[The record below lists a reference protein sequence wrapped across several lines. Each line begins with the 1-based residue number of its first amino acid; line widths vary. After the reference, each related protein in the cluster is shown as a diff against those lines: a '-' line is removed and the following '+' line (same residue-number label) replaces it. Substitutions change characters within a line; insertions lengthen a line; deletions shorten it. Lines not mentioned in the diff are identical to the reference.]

1 MSEQV
6 NVLYISYDGMTDPLG
21 QSQVLP
27 YLCGLAARGYLITL
41 LSCEKPARF
50 DQNKGIIETICKNA
64 GINWQP
70 IGYTSKPPVLSTI
83 KDIKALRKKA
93 YALHKQFQFRIV
105 HCRSYISAMIGLDMK
120 HKFSTKFLF
129 DMRGFWADERVE
141 GGLWNLKN
149 PLYNTIYK
157 YFKKKEKQYF
167 EEADHIISL
176 TYLGKEEIHS
186 WDSLRNQPVPITVIP
201 CCVDTELFDPS
212 KISQEQKDSLYK
224 QLNISKSDQLLG
236 YVGSIGTWYMLDE
249 MLDFFIE
256 LKSKLPNAKM
266 LFVTTEPPEMVLSK
280 ARSLNI
286 DEHSIIIRP
295 ASRKEV
301 PLYISLMNYSIFF
314 IKPCFSKK
322 ASSPTKQ
329 GEIMAMGVPVVCNT
343 NVGDTGFVVQKYK
356 SGVAIDNFT
365 EENYQ
370 NAIDVLVSKQ
380 FSAADIRQGAIEF
393 YGLQKGIEHYESVYK
408 LLSK

>member
-1 MSEQV
+1 MPEGI

-27 YLCGLAARGYLITL
+27 YLCSLSAWGYRITL
-41 LSCEKPARF
+41 LSCEKPLRF
-50 DQNKGIIETICKNA
+50 AQNKSIIENICKES

-83 KDIKALRKKA
+83 KDVRALTKKA
-93 YALHKQFQFRIV
+93 YTLHKQYNFKIV
-105 HCRSYISAMIGLDMK
+105 HCRSYISAMTGLGMK
-120 HKFSTKFLF
+120 QKFGTRFLF

-149 PLYNTIYK
+149 PLYKAIYK
-157 YFKKKEKQYF
+157 YFKKKERQYL
-167 EEADHIISL
+167 EQADHIISL

-186 WDSLRNQPVPITVIP
+186 WDSLKNQPLPITVIP
-201 CCVDTELFDPS
+201 CCVDTKLFDPS
-212 KISQEQKDSLYK
+212 QIAQQQKDELRK
-224 QLNISKSDQLLG
+224 HLHISTIEPVLG
-236 YVGSIGTWYMLDE
+236 YVGSIGTWYLLEE
-249 MLDFFIE
+249 MLECFKE
-256 LKSKLPNAKM
+256 LKNKFANAKM
-266 LFVTTEPPEMVLSK
+266 LFVTTEPAGMVLAA

-286 DEHSIIIRP
+286 DINAIIITP
-295 ASRKEV
+295 AARREV
-301 PLYISLMNYSIFF
+301 PLYISIMSYSIFF

-329 GEIMAMGVPVVCNT
+329 GEIMAMGIPVLCNT
-343 NVGDTGFVVQKYK
+343 GVGDTGFVVQKYT

-365 EENYQ
+365 EESYQ
-370 NAIDVLVSKQ
+370 KAIDGLSAKQ
-380 FSAADIRQGAIEF
+380 FSATDIRQGATDF
-393 YGLQKGIEHYESVYK
+393 YSLQKGVENYVSVYQ